1 MLRGIARGTAVF
13 PRKGCDAGQVFGAVP
28 MRPWQRR
35 GHLPSF
41 RHQTRLRE
49 KLPVLQIFA
58 GNGDPG
64 WRRWMLG
71 TMVQAPGLSPT
82 GAWPDQPFV
91 LRILRRVGALTM
103 VSDLSKA

>member
-1 MLRGIARGTAVF
+1 MATARPPAIISPSNPASGETAGITDICRERRSGVAAL
-13 PRKGCDAGQVFGAVP
+13 DA
-28 MRPWQRR
+28 M
-35 GHLPSF
+35 
-41 RHQTRLRE
+41 
-49 KLPVLQIFA
+49 
-58 GNGDPG
+58 
-64 WRRWMLG
+64 MG